1 MIEKIKHRIKEL
13 ESELLEIRRHIHT
26 HPELSFEE
34 VETAKYI
41 SAALTRHNI
50 EHKTGI
56 AGTGILAI
64 INPEKTNRIAL
75 RADIDALPILE
86 ESGASYASQNRGVMH
101 ACGHDVHTTCAL
113 GAAIVLNEF
122 KEDINGRVEII
133 FQPGEEKLPG
143 GASLVLG
150 EKAFGVE
157 LPSAIFGQ
165 HVFPELEVGKVGFRP
180 GIYMASTDEL
190 FFTIKGKGGHGA
202 MPHKNIDPV
211 VVAAEIICALQR
223 VPSRRANPIIPTVL
237 SIGKVEA
244 KGATNVIPNEV
255 KMEGTFRTLD
265 EKWRYEAHGLIKQT
279 AEGIAAAHGAKADVE
294 IRIGYPFLTNDV
306 AVTEE
311 AIIAAKEYVGEE
323 NVVELEMR
331 MTAED
336 FAYYSQVMPACFYR
350 LGPASADGSNSAGVH
365 NSKFN
370 VDESALLIGAGLMA
384 YQAYKKLK

>member
-1 MIEKIKHRIKEL
+1 MIEKIKHRIKGL
-13 ESELLEIRRHIHT
+13 EAELLEIRRHIHA

-41 SAALTRHNI
+41 SAALTRHNV

-86 ESGASYASQNRGVMH
+86 ESGASYASKNAGIMH

-150 EKAFGVE
+150 EKAFGDV
-157 LPSAIFGQ
+157 LPLAILGQ
-165 HVFPELEVGKVGFRP
+165 HVFPELEVGKVGFRH

-211 VVAAEIICALQR
+211 VVAAEIICALQLIS
-223 VPSRRANPIIPTVL
+223 SRRSNPIIPTVL

-265 EKWRYEAHGLIKQT
+265 EDWRYEAHGLIKQT
-279 AEGIAAAHGAKADVE
+279 AEGIAGAHGAKAEVE

-311 AIIAAKEYVGEE
+311 AIIAAKEYLGEE
-323 NVVELEMR
+323 NVVKLDVR

-350 LGPASADGSNSAGVH
+350 LGTASADGSNSFGVH
-365 NSKFN
+365 NSTFN
-370 VDESALLIGAGLMA
+370 IDESALFIGAGLMA

>member
-1 MIEKIKHRIKEL
+1 MIDKIKHRIKEL
-13 ESELLEIRRHIHT
+13 EPELLEIRRHLHA

-34 VETAKYI
+34 YETAKYI
-41 SAALTRHNI
+41 SSALQRYDIT
-50 EHKTGI
+50 HKTGI

-64 INPEKTNRIAL
+64 INPEKSTRIAL

-86 ESGASYASQNRGVMH
+86 ESGADYASKNTGVMH
-101 ACGHDVHTTCAL
+101 ACGHDVHTTCAI

-122 KEDINGRVEII
+122 KEEINGRVEII
-133 FQPGEEKLPG
+133 FQPGEERLPG
-143 GASLVLG
+143 GASLILK
-150 EKAFGVE
+150 EEAFGDE

-165 HVFPELEVGKVGFRP
+165 HVFPELEAGKVGFRP

-190 FFTIKGKGGHGA
+190 YFTIKGKGGHGA

-223 VPSRRANPIIPTVL
+223 IPSRRANPIIPTVL

-244 KGATNVIPNEV
+244 NGATNVIPNEV
-255 KMEGTFRTLD
+255 KMEGTFRTLN
-265 EKWRYEAHGLIKQT
+265 EEWRCEAHGLIKQMT
-279 AEGIAAAHGAKADVE
+279 ESIAAAHRATAEVD
-294 IRIGYPFLTNDV
+294 IRVGYPFLANDV
-306 AVTEE
+306 AVTEA
-311 AIIAAKEYVGEE
+311 AILAAKEYVGAE
-323 NVVELEMR
+323 NVVELDIR

-350 LGPASADGSNSAGVH
+350 LGTASADGSNSAGVH

-370 VDESALLIGAGLMA
+370 IDESALLIGAGLMA

>member
-1 MIEKIKHRIKEL
+1 LIEKIKHRIKGL
-13 ESELLEIRRHIHT
+13 EAELLEIRRHIHA

-41 SAALTRHNI
+41 SAALTRHNV

-86 ESGASYASQNRGVMH
+86 ESGASYASKNAGIMH

-122 KEDINGRVEII
+122 KEEINGRVEII

-150 EKAFGVE
+150 EKAFGDV
-157 LPSAIFGQ
+157 LPLAILGQ
-165 HVFPELEVGKVGFRP
+165 HVFPELEVGKVGFRH

-211 VVAAEIICALQR
+211 VVAAEIICALQLIS
-223 VPSRRANPIIPTVL
+223 SRRSNPIIPTVL

-265 EKWRYEAHGLIKQT
+265 EDWRYEAHGLIKQT
-279 AEGIAAAHGAKADVE
+279 AEGIAGAHGAKAEVE

-311 AIIAAKEYVGEE
+311 AIIAAKEYLGEE
-323 NVVELEMR
+323 NVVKLDVR

-350 LGPASADGSNSAGVH
+350 LGTASADGSNSFGVH
-365 NSKFN
+365 NSTFN
-370 VDESALLIGAGLMA
+370 IDESALFIGAGLMA

>member
-1 MIEKIKHRIKEL
+1 LIEKIKHRIKEL

-86 ESGASYASQNRGVMH
+86 ESEASYASQNRGVMH

-122 KEDINGRVEII
+122 KEEINGRVEII

-350 LGPASADGSNSAGVH
+350 LGTASADGSNSAGVH

>member
-1 MIEKIKHRIKEL
+1 MIEKIKHRIKGL
-13 ESELLEIRRHIHT
+13 EAELLELRRHIHA

-34 VETAKYI
+34 VETAEYI
-41 SAALTRHNI
+41 SAALTRHNV

-86 ESGASYASQNRGVMH
+86 ESGASYASKNEGIMH

-122 KEDINGRVEII
+122 KEEINGRVEII

-150 EKAFGVE
+150 EKAFGDV
-157 LPSAIFGQ
+157 LPLAILGQ
-165 HVFPELEVGKVGFRP
+165 HVFPELEVGKVGFRH
-180 GIYMASTDEL
+180 GIYMASADEL

-211 VVAAEIICALQR
+211 VVAAEIICALQH
-223 VPSRRANPIIPTVL
+223 VSSRRSNPIIPTVL

-265 EKWRYEAHGLIKQT
+265 EDWRYEAHGLIKQT
-279 AEGIAAAHGAKADVE
+279 AEGIAAAHGAKAEVE

-306 AVTEE
+306 TFTEE
-311 AIIAAKEYVGEE
+311 AIIAAKEYLGEE
-323 NVVELEMR
+323 NVVKLDVR

-350 LGPASADGSNSAGVH
+350 LGTASADGSNSVGVH

-370 VDESALLIGAGLMA
+370 IDESALFIGAGLMA
-384 YQAYKKLK
+384 YHAYKKLK

>member
-1 MIEKIKHRIKEL
+1 MIEKIKHRIKGL
-13 ESELLEIRRHIHT
+13 EAELLEIRRHIHA

-41 SAALTRHNI
+41 SAALTRHNV

-86 ESGASYASQNRGVMH
+86 ESGASYASKNAGIMH

-122 KEDINGRVEII
+122 KEEINGRVEII

-150 EKAFGVE
+150 EKAFGDV
-157 LPSAIFGQ
+157 LPLAILGQ
-165 HVFPELEVGKVGFRP
+165 HVFPELEVGKVGFRH

-211 VVAAEIICALQR
+211 VVAAEIICALQLIS
-223 VPSRRANPIIPTVL
+223 SRRSNPIIPTVL

-265 EKWRYEAHGLIKQT
+265 EDWRYEAHGLIKQT
-279 AEGIAAAHGAKADVE
+279 AEGIAGAHGAKAEVE

-311 AIIAAKEYVGEE
+311 AIIAAKEYLGEE
-323 NVVELEMR
+323 NVVKLDVR

-350 LGPASADGSNSAGVH
+350 LGTASADGSNSFGVH
-365 NSKFN
+365 NSTFN
-370 VDESALLIGAGLMA
+370 IDESALFIGAGLMA

>member
-1 MIEKIKHRIKEL
+1 LIEKIKHRIKGL
-13 ESELLEIRRHIHT
+13 EAELLELRRHIHA

-34 VETAKYI
+34 VETAEYI
-41 SAALTRHNI
+41 SAALTRHNV

-86 ESGASYASQNRGVMH
+86 ESGASYASKNEGIMH

-122 KEDINGRVEII
+122 KEEINGRVEII

-150 EKAFGVE
+150 EKAFGDV
-157 LPSAIFGQ
+157 LPLAILGQ
-165 HVFPELEVGKVGFRP
+165 HVFPELEVGKVGFRH
-180 GIYMASTDEL
+180 GIYMASADEL

-211 VVAAEIICALQR
+211 VVAAEIICALQH
-223 VPSRRANPIIPTVL
+223 VSSRRSNPIIPTVL

-265 EKWRYEAHGLIKQT
+265 EDWRYEAHGLIKQT
-279 AEGIAAAHGAKADVE
+279 AEGIAAAHGAKAKVE

-306 AVTEE
+306 TFTEE
-311 AIIAAKEYVGEE
+311 AIIAAKEYLGEE
-323 NVVELEMR
+323 NVVKLDVR

-350 LGPASADGSNSAGVH
+350 LGTASADGSNSVGVH

-370 VDESALLIGAGLMA
+370 IDESALFIGAGLMA
-384 YQAYKKLK
+384 YHAYKKLK